1 MTQSRGGAECRAS
14 GEATGVTRDGDR
26 EALRTALSTIDRL
39 AVQLAEAD
47 ARTDRERMRADRAEE
62 DRRTAA
68 GRADALREKVDQQ
81 AQVIAHIE
89 QDLRAAEFATVQ
101 ARAEA
106 LQATEALRRTTEARK
121 ARGHLRRAWDG
132 WRGR

>member
-1 MTQSRGGAECRAS
+1 MTRGGAECRAS
-14 GEATGVTRDGDR
+14 CEATGVTRDGDR

-47 ARTDRERMRADRAEE
+47 ARTDAERMRADRAEE

-68 GRADALREKVDQQ
+68 DRADALGEKVDQQ
-81 AQVIAHIE
+81 AQVIARIE
-89 QDLRAAEFATVQ
+89 QDLRAAEFAAVQ
-101 ARAEA
+101 ARADA

-121 ARGHLRRAWDG
+121 ARGRLRRAWDG